1 MKNNNEL
8 IETLNDLVRIN
19 NDRITGYER
28 AAELTRSADVDLA
41 TLFRKMADE
50 SRTYKGEL
58 QQEVAGLGGKIATDT
73 TASGKIYRAWMSVK
87 NMFTGSDRKSILA
100 SCEFGEDAVQKA
112 YQHALISDQSLS
124 IDIRKFIENQKES
137 LKASHDTIKRF
148 RDLQRQSESD
158 DIINSNNLRNSKDD
172 LRRETSVSDDKK
184 SGSGSLRN
192 L

>member
-100 SCEFGEDAVQKA
+100 SCEFGEDAAQKA
-112 YQHALISDQSLS
+112 YEDALASDAE
-124 IDIRKFIENQKES
+124 IDSSTRQLIMSQKTS
-137 LKASHDTIKRF
+137 LKNSHDIIKRY
-148 RDLQRQSESD
+148 RDMQPA
-158 DIINSNNLRNSKDD
+158 
-172 LRRETSVSDDKK
+172 
-184 SGSGSLRN
+184 
-192 L
+192 